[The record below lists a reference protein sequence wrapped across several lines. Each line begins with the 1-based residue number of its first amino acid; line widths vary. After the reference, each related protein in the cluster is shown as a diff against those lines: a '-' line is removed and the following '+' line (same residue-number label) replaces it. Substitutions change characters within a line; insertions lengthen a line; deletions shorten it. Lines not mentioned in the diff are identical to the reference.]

1 MQALIS
7 VNIKHLQMEDNIKLL
22 SVNIVLKQCHRQ
34 QQDLSVWEKG
44 FTEVFYQF

>member
-7 VNIKHLQMEDNIKLL
+7 VSIQHLQMENDIKLL
-22 SVNIVLKQCHRQ
+22 SVSIVLKQHHRQ

-44 FTEVFYQF
+44 FTAALYQF